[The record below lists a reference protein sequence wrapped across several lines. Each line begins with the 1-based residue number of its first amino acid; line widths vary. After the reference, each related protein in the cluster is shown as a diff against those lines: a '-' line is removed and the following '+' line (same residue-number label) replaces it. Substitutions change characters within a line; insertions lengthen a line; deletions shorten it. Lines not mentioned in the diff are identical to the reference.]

1 MRMKDT
7 PLPPPPLRS
16 SLFSPPFSQKSSSVF
31 SHFFIL
37 SNPSYLPLLLFLLPF
52 SCSNFLFL
60 LHFSLPI
67 TLSLVYLLLPSSPFF
82 FLPLSSYPSHHLSR
96 CLPVS
101 AVLQSLIKW
110 QHGGWLGISSA
121 VCGRRGRGSILTR
134 IPPLTSHFFKALVK
148 KRERKK
154 KKKKPLQQAA
164 AMTGHT
170 DNVCVR
176 VQVCLCVTVD
186 DLGRTVMGLVSISAL
201 RVSAYQL
208 LTVTLQRHV
217 RLFICKELPLYL
229 CIAEELQL
237 CVCISAKCM
246 HMYMYLYSGC
256 FCEIP
261 ENFRQGYESQEI

>member
-148 KRERKK
+148 EEREKEK
-154 KKKKPLQQAA
+154 EEEASPA
-164 AMTGHT
+164 GCCH
-170 DNVCVR
+170 D
-176 VQVCLCVTVD
+176 
-186 DLGRTVMGLVSISAL
+186 RTH
-201 RVSAYQL
+201 RQ
-208 LTVTLQRHV
+208 
-217 RLFICKELPLYL
+217 
-229 CIAEELQL
+229 
-237 CVCISAKCM
+237 CVCAGVGVSVC
-246 HMYMYLYSGC
+246 HC
-256 FCEIP
+256 
-261 ENFRQGYESQEI
+261 